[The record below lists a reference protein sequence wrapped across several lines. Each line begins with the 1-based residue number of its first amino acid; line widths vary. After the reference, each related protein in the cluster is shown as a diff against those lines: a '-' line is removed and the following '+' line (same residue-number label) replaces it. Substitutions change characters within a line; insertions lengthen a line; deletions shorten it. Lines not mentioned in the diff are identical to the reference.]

1 MFQWRP
7 QWSRVSLSIGAAS
20 HQTREGVNSVINTLF
35 GGSSANLVSLSAQG
49 QWGVERGVITGNET
63 AFKVSWNP
71 KFYQR
76 FRNPID
82 PKKKPKSQKTMPNR
96 WRHKGKGG
104 GGLGG
109 GWGKVPLSSAWFLRY
124 FIFWNFLLGRRKPT
138 TRKLLNNLNKSN
150 KLIKAQGFAVVQLC
164 RGFGQLVKLVHMY

>member
-1 MFQWRP
+1 MVCLACASFFQSQP
-7 QWSRVSLSIGAAS
+7 QSFFFSEPIT
-20 HQTREGVNSVINTLF
+20 HQAREGVNSVINTLF

-104 GGLGG
+104 VGWGG
-109 GWGKVPLSSAWFLRY
+109 GMREGAPPHSAGQVSFYAWKLFAALHVRGLIAIY
-124 FIFWNFLLGRRKPT
+124 ERLKNEEYQIYKNFDIQRK
-138 TRKLLNNLNKSN
+138 
-150 KLIKAQGFAVVQLC
+150 F
-164 RGFGQLVKLVHMY
+164 